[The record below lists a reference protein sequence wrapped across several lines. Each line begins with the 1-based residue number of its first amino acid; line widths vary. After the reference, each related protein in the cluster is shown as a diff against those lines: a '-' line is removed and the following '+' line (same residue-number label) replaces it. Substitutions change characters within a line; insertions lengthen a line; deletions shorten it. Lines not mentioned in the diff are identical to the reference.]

1 MSRLVTALI
10 MICLSGICLH
20 LYLANRALAQEL
32 SSALEKTS
40 SYSSHVVNQAVLFDA
55 KETKQHKTSV
65 KCPTQ
70 LDEKIE
76 ASDTHLDSLEAQ
88 ITFVESQLDDAATQ
102 IHIALNQAQTERE
115 ITHLLNTLKNIDRV
129 DLPNDA
135 LQHVLENA
143 HTMAVDVQLYV
154 LDFIEGSLT
163 HENAYLLTHYLH
175 HPDYT
180 VAYEAFTRLKELDKH
195 SDVRQLLVRVS
206 EQAEHQAIRQEANH
220 VLFTINQ
227 SAF

>member
-1 MSRLVTALI
+1 MSRLVTALVL
-10 MICLSGICLH
+10 ICLGGVCLH
-20 LYLANRALAQEL
+20 LYLANRALAHEL
-32 SSALEKTS
+32 SAALEKTS
-40 SYSSHVVNQAVLFDA
+40 PYSAHVVNQAVLFDA
-55 KETKQHKTSV
+55 AVAKQHETNV
-65 KCPTQ
+65 ICPTP
-70 LDEKIE
+70 LDEKTD
-76 ASDTHLDSLEAQ
+76 APDTHTDTFETQ
-88 ITFVESQLDDAATQ
+88 IALVESQLDDAATHL
-102 IHIALNQAQTERE
+102 HIALNQAQTEQE
-115 ITHLLNTLKNIDRV
+115 ITQLLNTLKNIDRV

-180 VAYEAFTRLKELDKH
+180 VAYHAFTRLKELDKS

-206 EQAEHQAIRQEANH
+206 EQIEHQAIRQEANQ
-220 VLFTINQ
+220 VLATINQ